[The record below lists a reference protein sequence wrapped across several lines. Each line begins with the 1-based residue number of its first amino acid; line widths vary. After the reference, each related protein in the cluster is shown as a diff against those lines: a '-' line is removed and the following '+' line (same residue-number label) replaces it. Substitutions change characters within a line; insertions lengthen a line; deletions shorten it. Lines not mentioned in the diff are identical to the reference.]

1 MKTWKKYSIVMMALL
16 LLAVIAGGCGKK
28 KEEAYRTIKVM
39 SINGS
44 ATVERESVG
53 TLDAYEDMKL
63 ENGDRLSVDSS
74 SSITLSM
81 DDDKYAMLEPGSS
94 MTLEAD
100 GTKENSRT
108 VIHLEAGAV
117 MNYLSQ
123 KLNDG
128 SSYEVT
134 VPNSTMAVRG
144 TVFRVAIVYDENG
157 DSYTTVQVFD
167 GIVGCH
173 LIFPDG
179 SVDEEEVQL
188 TPGREVLIHG
198 DTSISEYVGDKGH
211 DIDYT
216 TLNREALEFL
226 LFCMD
231 DGADL
236 CISREEVEEL
246 LRQLDQPEEETEEQ
260 EEAEEPQ
267 EEVKKPVVVEL
278 PEPVIPVPEEELAP
292 SGGSSNTDDD
302 QKSHHHSGK
311 KNTSSSDDSNTN
323 DNTDNS
329 TNDSTDNN
337 TDNSTDDTTEEETKT
352 YTVTFKTASGDVFCT
367 QTVED
372 GKPASKPAL
381 QPTASGSWNYDF
393 TKAVTENIII
403 TWSAQ

>member
-1 MKTWKKYSIVMMALL
+1 MKTWKKYGIVMMALL
-16 LLAVIAGGCGKK
+16 FLAVIASGCGKK
-28 KEEAYRTIKVM
+28 KEEAYRNIKVM

-44 ATVERESVG
+44 ATVERASVG
-53 TLDAYEDMKL
+53 TLDAYADMKL
-63 ENGDRLSVDSS
+63 ENGDRLSVDGSS
-74 SSITLSM
+74 SLTLSM

-94 MTLEAD
+94 LTLEAD

-123 KLNDG
+123 KLNEG

-167 GIVGCH
+167 GIVGCR
-173 LIFPDG
+173 LVFPDG
-179 SVDEEEVQL
+179 TISEEEVQL
-188 TPGREVLIHG
+188 APGKEVLIHG

-226 LFCMD
+226 LFCID

-236 CISREEVEEL
+236 CIPREEVEEL
-246 LRQLDQPEEETEEQ
+246 LRRLDQPEEEPEEQ
-260 EEAEEPQ
+260 EEAEEP
-267 EEVKKPVVVEL
+267 EKEVKKPVVIET
-278 PEPVIPVPEEELAP
+278 PSS
-292 SGGSSNTDDD
+292 SGGSSETSKDSPDNDGN
-302 QKSHHHSGK
+302 QKSHHSSK
-311 KNTSSSDDSNTN
+311 KKPSSSDNT
-323 DNTDNS
+323 
-329 TNDSTDNN
+329 TN
-337 TDNSTDDTTEEETKT
+337 EETKT
-352 YTVTFKTASGDVFCT
+352 YTVTFQTASGDVFCT

-372 GKPASKPAL
+372 GKTASKPKL
-381 QPTASGSWNYDF
+381 QPSASGSWNYDF

-403 TWSAQ
+403 KWSAQ

>member
-1 MKTWKKYSIVMMALL
+1 MKTWKKYGIVMMALL
-16 LLAVIAGGCGKK
+16 FLAVIASGCGKK
-28 KEEAYRTIKVM
+28 KEEAYRNIKVM

-44 ATVERESVG
+44 ATVERASVG
-53 TLDAYEDMKL
+53 TLDAYADMKL
-63 ENGDRLSVDSS
+63 ENGDRLSVDGSS
-74 SSITLSM
+74 SLTLSM

-94 MTLEAD
+94 LTLEAD

-117 MNYLSQ
+117 MNYLSE
-123 KLNDG
+123 KLSEG

-157 DSYTTVQVFD
+157 ESYTTVQVFE
-167 GIVGCH
+167 GIVGCR
-173 LIFPDG
+173 LVFPDG
-179 SVDEEEVQL
+179 TISEEEVQL
-188 TPGREVLIHG
+188 APGKEVLIHG

-226 LFCMD
+226 LFCID

-236 CISREEVEEL
+236 CIPREEVEEL
-246 LRQLDQPEEETEEQ
+246 LRRLDQPEEEPEEQ
-260 EEAEEPQ
+260 EEAEEP
-267 EEVKKPVVVEL
+267 EKEVKKPVVIET
-278 PEPVIPVPEEELAP
+278 PEPVVPAVDETP
-292 SGGSSNTDDD
+292 SSSGGSSETAKGSPEKDDN
-302 QKSHHHSGK
+302 QKSHHSSK
-311 KNTSSSDDSNTN
+311 KKPSSSD
-323 DNTDNS
+323 
-329 TNDSTDNN
+329 
-337 TDNSTDDTTEEETKT
+337 EETKT

-372 GKPASKPAL
+372 GKTVSKPKL
-381 QPTASGSWNYDF
+381 QPSAAGSWNYDF

-403 TWSAQ
+403 KWSAQ